1 MLEDAIVPAAAA
13 LGLLHGLNPTAG
25 WLFALYR
32 ALWCK
37 SLKELLA
44 SVSVVGLG
52 HIAASTLIAAPIVL
66 LSPLPSHIAPVT
78 SAGLIAISAYR
89 LTRPRHRYLG
99 MRAGYPLLAAIGAL
113 FALLH
118 GSALSIAP
126 LVSYYCSIV
135 RYLDLAAA
143 SALSLIMIHNLA
155 ALLSMFFIS
164 ILVFLLGLKALKR
177 VWINYDLLS
186 NATFLAMGIFLFIL
200 QIEQWVP
207 R

>member
-66 LSPLPSHIAPVT
+66 PFPPPSHIAPVT

-99 MRAGYPLLAAIGAL
+99 MEAGYPLLAAIGAL
-113 FALLH
+113 FALLSRI
-118 GSALSIAP
+118 GPLDSSASLLLLQHREVPRPGGGLRIIA
-126 LVSYYCSIV
+126 
-135 RYLDLAAA
+135 
-143 SALSLIMIHNLA
+143 
-155 ALLSMFFIS
+155 
-164 ILVFLLGLKALKR
+164 
-177 VWINYDLLS
+177 NYD
-186 NATFLAMGIFLFIL
+186 
-200 QIEQWVP
+200 P
-207 R
+207 